1 MNIKSTERIKNKWMR
16 VTSAAQAEYEEGVR
30 NPRSSWAAGAKAAES
45 SYEKGIQASI
55 ARKGYGKGV
64 LAAGDATWSRNAIEK
79 GPARFSQ
86 GVSLSA
92 DAYAAGFAP
101 YAETLK
107 SLSLPTRGPKGD
119 PGNIQRVASVAK
131 ALHDKKI
138 SLAG

>member
-79 GPARFSQ
+79 GPARFAQ
-86 GVSLSA
+86 GVSLSGGVRRNPEVA
-92 DAYAAGFAP
+92 
-101 YAETLK
+101 
-107 SLSLPTRGPKGD
+107 LSPNQRPEGRPREYPTSRIRRQGSP
-119 PGNIQRVASVAK
+119 
-131 ALHDKKI
+131 
-138 SLAG
+138 